1 LTLRRRPSY
10 NRPSTISSDSRARGN
25 TLIRPGSILTRQQ
38 LALLGVAWIAVLAA
52 GAALLGA
59 GAVEAAPAPSRG
71 SIRAAA
77 QDIRGATFEYVPGEI
92 RFDTL
97 SVNRVAYTRVS
108 VAGAVVVE
116 APGRPSLPSAT
127 IHVAIPDGMSP
138 RLKIASE
145 QWNERAGPPPP
156 LPVARQRFVSDDP
169 KGGPV
174 SEFTTVPDPAVYARP
189 GIYPRQAVELGKGAA
204 VGEMWVV
211 PVMVHP
217 VRWDPAAR
225 AYRMLARMSIRVDFV
240 PATDAERVGRPD
252 FRLGGGVGAWQ
263 RVQEGLVKNY
273 QSARSFPVRPKSMP
287 RPAGRARLALNPEFK
302 IAVTATGWSSVNFAA
317 MSGAG
322 FPGGIPINTVTLS
335 ERGYDDVGDSA
346 TVTPIAVVPRD
357 NNFNGVF
364 DAQDLITF
372 YGRSL
377 RDRMGAGSVEN
388 RYTDANVYW
397 LTWGATPAAAMDSIS
412 GVIPGPAT
420 TPTSF
425 LHTIHMEQDNYMLS
439 APNSGIASPPEAASY
454 FFWTSGEDP
463 DLFDQPIP
471 FVDPVVTQ
479 PFRIQSFYQGRM
491 GSTHRLNIFYRS
503 SSAPA
508 DTLLVQDEVFSN
520 QEVYAL
526 DTGFSLPGAL
536 IGAGTNRYKH
546 RGERQVGGPFVP
558 GSAAWLDWVD
568 VTYSRLYR
576 PQGQMLRFTSSG
588 SGGVMEIRVSNF
600 TFSNIEVYD
609 VTTPTS
615 PKRVTDLT
623 INSLNPPPQF
633 EVVFRTDATAGER
646 RFVALIPN
654 FEMSLAASAV
664 TPDIPSTLTVPGV
677 FSPTSVARSI
687 VIAPQAF
694 LTPANR
700 LADYRR
706 SQGYVVEVADVQDVY
721 DEFNGGIKS
730 ARAIR
735 RYLRH
740 GYLGWTPRPTFVVL
754 AGDASMDYQHRL
766 PTSGVDWIPTYMA
779 FETIAGPAGAE
790 LVAHDSHYT
799 LNLAAANHGDTD
811 YVPSIFLAR
820 IPAGSAADLDQ
831 FVTKTI
837 QYESFQ
843 ASDTWRGRMLL
854 VSDDEFSSGIFSA
867 SSYCYSPQEAL
878 FKQSNQDM
886 ANIATASQSG
896 QDIASTFY
904 DLKVFTDPVP
914 TFDDG
919 FGNICRNL
927 QNVKTALNTPGG
939 AYDVLETQIGQG
951 SLIVNFEAHANR
963 YLIAHEEIYCASPL
977 RCASPLGPD
986 RIVNYGRP
994 SLLMVW
1000 GCHANQFPDG
1010 PATPFSDST
1019 EALGEQWLLLP
1030 TRGSIGSLGS
1040 SGYEFLNTNSNYNL
1054 FVADAFFMTP
1064 PVPTPQP
1071 GEQRRAR
1078 WIMGEVIGIATVRN
1092 GMSGFIGQGIMNR
1105 TINLL
1110 GDPMLQ
1116 MDALPPRVFEVKLDG
1131 TTYADGGN
1139 FTSDSPTDSVTL
1151 VAKTRDE
1158 AGVKKVSLSERDVAS
1173 GTITPIDST
1182 LYSTTFADSGRL
1194 VTLTTRA
1201 RPRVGNY
1208 DLQVRAIDGN
1218 DRLQIF
1224 TLQVRTPV
1232 SYLANGI
1239 VIVNGVFVEN
1249 AAVLRAEV
1257 TTPIPVTADS
1267 LALYLDGIPITIT
1280 KTQTDAAGR
1289 QWVLESLAEGRGP
1302 GAHVLQIAVGGRTA
1316 GFDQVSY
1323 QVSAEFTM
1331 RGVAV
1336 VSPRIQGAGCSGSI
1350 FQYEL
1355 SSPAQRVELMLMTV
1369 AGRRISSIQLPGSPG
1384 FNVFCWDGHDSQGH
1398 ETATGL
1404 YLFRIRATD
1413 ASGRTVTQDGR
1424 MIRSR

>member
-1 LTLRRRPSY
+1 LTLPRRASY

-25 TLIRPGSILTRQQ
+25 TLIRPGSILTRRH
-38 LALLGVAWIAVLAA
+38 LALLGVAWIAVLAV

-59 GAVEAAPAPSRG
+59 GAVEAATAASRG

-127 IHVAIPDGMSP
+127 IHVAVPDGMSP

-145 QWNERAGPPPP
+145 QWNERSGPPPP
-156 LPVARQRFVSDDP
+156 MPVTRQRFVSDDP
-169 KGGPV
+169 KTGPV
-174 SEFTTVPDPAVYARP
+174 SEFTTVPDPAIYARP
-189 GIYPRQAVELGKGAA
+189 GMYPRQAVELGKGAA

-225 AYRMLARMSIRVDFV
+225 AYRTLARMSIRVDFV
-240 PATDAERVGRPD
+240 PATDAERAGRPD
-252 FRLGGGVGAWQ
+252 FRLGGSVGAWQ

-287 RPAGRARLALNPEFK
+287 RPAGRARLAVNPEFK

-346 TVTPIAVVPRD
+346 TVTPIPVVPRD
-357 NNFNGVF
+357 NNFNGLF

-425 LHTIHMEQDNYMLS
+425 LDTIHLEQNQLMLAS
-439 APNSGIASPPEAASY
+439 PNPTAANPPEAVDY
-454 FFWTSGEDP
+454 FFWTNGNIDVP
-463 DLFDQPIP
+463 DVVDQPIP
-471 FVDPVVTQ
+471 FVDPDVSQ
-479 PFRIQSFYQGRM
+479 PFQIRSYYQGQNIYE
-491 GSTHRLNIFYRS
+491 HRLNIFYLS
-503 SSAPA
+503 SSGVT
-508 DTLLVQDEVFSN
+508 DTLARDQYFFH
-520 QEVYAL
+520 QETYLL
-526 DTGFSLPGAL
+526 DTGLTIPGSH
-536 IGAGTNRYKH
+536 IGGGSNRYRH
-546 RGERQVGGPFVP
+546 VGDGQPPSRGTFTN
-558 GSAAWLDWVD
+558 GSKAWLDWID
-568 VTYSRLYR
+568 VNYARLYKPR
-576 PQGQMLRFTSSG
+576 NLMLQFTSGPG
-588 SGGVMEIRVSNF
+588 STVELHVGNF
-600 TFSNIEVYD
+600 LNSNIEVYD
-609 VTTPTS
+609 VTSPTA

-654 FEMSLAASAV
+654 NEIALPASAV
-664 TPDIPSTLTVPGV
+664 TPDTPSALAVPSP
-677 FSPTSVARSI
+677 FSPTNIARSI
-687 VIAPQAF
+687 IIAPQAF

-700 LADYRR
+700 LADFRR
-706 SQGYVVEVADVQDVY
+706 AQGYVVEVADVQDVY

-730 ARAIR
+730 AGAIR

-740 GYLGWTPRPTFVVL
+740 GYLTWTPRPTFVVL
-754 AGDASMDYQHRL
+754 AADASMDYNHHL
-766 PTSGVDWIPTYMA
+766 PSSSVDWVPTYMQ
-779 FETIAGPAGAE
+779 FEVITGPTGAE
-790 LVAHDSHYT
+790 LVAHDSHFS
-799 LNLAAANHGDTD
+799 LNLAAVVPGDSD
-811 YVPSIFLAR
+811 YVPSLFLAR
-820 IPAGSAADLDQ
+820 IPAGSAVQLDE
-831 FVTKTI
+831 FVTKVI
-837 QYESFQ
+837 QYENFQ
-843 ASDTWRGRMLL
+843 AGDTWRGRLL
-854 VSDDEFSSGIFSA
+854 FLSDDEFSTGLFSA
-867 SSYCYSPQEAL
+867 GGYCQSPQEVL
-878 FKQSNQDM
+878 FHESNQDM
-886 ANIATASQSG
+886 ANIAAASQSG
-896 QDIASTFY
+896 QDLRSDFFQIKSY
-904 DLKVFTDPVP
+904 TDPLATTCQSGP
-914 TFDDG
+914 S
-919 FGNICRNL
+919 CRSLTCVFNAFRS
-927 QNVKTALNTPGG
+927 TGG
-939 AYDVLETQIGQG
+939 AVDQFHAQLGPG
-951 SLIVNFEAHANR
+951 ALILNVEGHANR
-963 YLIAHEEIYCASPL
+963 YLITHERIYALSGYG
-977 RCASPLGPD
+977 GPD
-986 RIVNYGRP
+986 FDKLNNFNRP
-994 SLLMVW
+994 AFLMVW
-1000 GCHANQFPDG
+1000 GCHANQFADG
-1010 PATPFSDST
+1010 PLGFSISDSID
-1019 EALGEQWLLLP
+1019 AIGEEWLLIP
-1030 TRGSIGSLGS
+1030 NRGSIGSLGS
-1040 SGYEFLNTNSNYNL
+1040 SAYEFLNTNSAYNHYI
-1054 FVADAFFMTP
+1054 AEAFFTTP
-1064 PVPTPQP
+1064 PVPTPPP
-1071 GEQRRAR
+1071 GEPRRAR
-1078 WIMGEVIGIATVRN
+1078 WILGEVLGEAAIVNGTSGIGFQSV
-1092 GMSGFIGQGIMNR
+1092 MNR
-1105 TINLL
+1105 TVNLL
-1110 GDPMLQ
+1110 GDPMLR

-1131 TTYADGGN
+1131 ATYTDGGN

-1151 VAKTRDE
+1151 VAKARDE
-1158 AGVKKVSLSERDVAS
+1158 ASLKTVSLSERDVAS
-1173 GTITPIDST
+1173 GAITPIDPT
-1182 LYSTTFADSGRL
+1182 LYSTAFADSGRL

-1232 SYLANGI
+1232 RYLANGI

-1267 LALYLDGIPITIT
+1267 LALYLDGIPIAIT
-1280 KTQTDAAGR
+1280 KTRTDAAGR

-1302 GAHVLQIAVGGRTA
+1302 GSHVLQIAVGGRTV

-1355 SSPAQRVELMLMTV
+1355 SAPANRVELMLMTV

-1404 YLFRIRATD
+1404 YLYRIRATD
-1413 ASGRTVTQDGR
+1413 PSGRTVTQDGR